1 MALAISTLDVMIK
14 IIVLGLR
21 KNIFTELAPKFRLDL
36 VAPIEQI
43 HRNPDPIGISRI
55 LRLRRRQ
62 RWPEVGMR
70 KCEVV
75 FTQALGEGA
84 KFDIKRPFW
93 HRKDAGGCLWVHCQ
107 LTIKSC

>member
-1 MALAISTLDVMIK
+1 MTVRYLTSLNFYDFFCSGGAKEMALAISTLDVMIK

-55 LRLRRRQ
+55 LCLRRRQ
-62 RWPEVGMR
+62 RWHEDGMR
-70 KCEVV
+70 KCTSY
-75 FTQALGEGA
+75 FCAS
-84 KFDIKRPFW
+84 P
-93 HRKDAGGCLWVHCQ
+93 
-107 LTIKSC
+107 